1 MCPKGSL
8 QPPATHLIIVQDTC
22 TVEYAVSEAL
32 QEIAEH
38 VTVTSIRRVTD
49 RGGENWGSQVCVSS
63 VPRDN
68 ILKLGTIKVQPAR
81 GGKCSVG
88 SDLRKSQW

>member
-49 RGGENWGSQVCVSS
+49 RGGENWGSQVYFSS
-63 VPRDN
+63 ASIVK
-68 ILKLGTIKVQPAR
+68 ITF
-81 GGKCSVG
+81 
-88 SDLRKSQW
+88 